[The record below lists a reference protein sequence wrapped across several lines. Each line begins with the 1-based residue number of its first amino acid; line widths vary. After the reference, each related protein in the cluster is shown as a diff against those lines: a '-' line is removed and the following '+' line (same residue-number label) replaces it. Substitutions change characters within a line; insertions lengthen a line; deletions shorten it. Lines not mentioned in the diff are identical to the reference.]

1 VESVGDDKTQATLPP
16 PVREMVEEAKE
27 KDPVAALSEI
37 KGALVTARL
46 VKVRLVMET
55 SPGVERRNA
64 ECDKENVVFDAG
76 VKSTV
81 ERESEP
87 AVTKRRVNS
96 TLSSIQVN
104 AQFVR
109 VREEEDEMR

>member
-1 VESVGDDKTQATLPP
+1 MRK
-16 PVREMVEEAKE
+16 KE
-27 KDPVAALSEI
+27 KRKRISII
-37 KGALVTARL
+37 KPCLFIPFFNYAE
-46 VKVRLVMET
+46 KQVR
-55 SPGVERRNA
+55 VEKEKKR
-64 ECDKENVVFDAG
+64 EFDKENVVSDEG

-87 AVTKRRVNS
+87 AVIKRRVNA

>member
-1 VESVGDDKTQATLPP
+1 
-16 PVREMVEEAKE
+16 VRVLK
-27 KDPVAALSEI
+27 VQ
-37 KGALVTARL
+37 LVR
-46 VKVRLVMET
+46 ET

-64 ECDKENVVFDAG
+64 EFDKENVVSDEG

-87 AVTKRRVNS
+87 AVTKRRKNP

-109 VREEEDEMR
+109 VREEEDEMRYSGPMELGNGIQSELADGYTIVTVSKFTD